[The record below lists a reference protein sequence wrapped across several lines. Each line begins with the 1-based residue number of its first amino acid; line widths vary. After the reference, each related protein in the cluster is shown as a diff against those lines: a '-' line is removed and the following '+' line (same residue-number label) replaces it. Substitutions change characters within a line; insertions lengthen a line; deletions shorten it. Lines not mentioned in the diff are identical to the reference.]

1 MDLSTTYL
9 GFKLPNPLMPGASP
23 LVDDLDTVKRLE
35 DAGAAAIIMHSLFEE
50 QITQE
55 QLGHLYTVEM
65 HEESFAEALSY
76 FPRPEEYRLGPD
88 SYLEQIRKIKAMV
101 KVPVIASLNGTS
113 PAGWLD
119 YAKLI
124 EQAGA
129 DALELNVYYLATQAW
144 ETSEGVERRTLEAVR
159 VVKGAVKIPVAVKLS
174 PFYSALANLAK
185 QLDEGGADA
194 LVLFNRFYQ
203 PDIDVD
209 ELEVVPS
216 LQLSDSSEL
225 LLRLRWLARR
235 GQGGHGGRSRGAA
248 RLRPAQARARVPADG
263 ARGDGTLDGGARVF
277 LSLADAREHEPPEV
291 AQPAG
296 AGARQLHAHPAGVAT
311 VKTGDRGDRSPGK
324 ATPVFAEYSLAW
336 TEWKGRAAWPASYWP
351 VCSSVCFP
359 SLFFLSPVPCPPSPV
374 C

>member
-35 DAGAAAIIMHSLFEE
+35 DAGAAAIVMHSLFEE
-50 QITQE
+50 QITRE
-55 QLGHLYTVEM
+55 QLGHLHAVEM
-65 HEESFAEALSY
+65 HEDSFAEALSY
-76 FPRPEEYRLGPD
+76 FPQPQEYRLGPEA
-88 SYLEQIRKIKAMV
+88 YLEQIRKIKAMV

-144 ETSEGVERRTLEAVR
+144 ETSESVERRTLEAVR

-185 QLDEGGADA
+185 QLDEAGADA

-203 PDIDVD
+203 PDIDVE

-225 LLRLRWLARR
+225 LLRLRWLAILS
-235 GQGGHGGRSRGAA
+235 GHVKG
-248 RLRPAQARARVPADG
+248 
-263 ARGDGTLDGGARVF
+263 
-277 LSLADAREHEPPEV
+277 SLACSGGVHSPLDAIKAVMAGAHAVQLVSALLEREPAYLQTVRTGMEHWMEEHEYSSLS
-291 AQPAG
+291 QM
-296 AGARQLHAHPAGVAT
+296 HASMSHQ
-311 VKTGDRGDRSPGK
+311 KSPNPQ
-324 ATPVFAEYSLAW
+324 ALE
-336 TEWKGRAAWPASYWP
+336 RANYMRILQGWRP
-351 VCSSVCFP
+351 
-359 SLFFLSPVPCPPSPV
+359 
-374 C
+374 